1 MEVERKPGIEEE
13 IEMRPPVYTEPAST
27 NQLLADIY
35 ETAGGEAYVLEIPVP
50 GLRADEI
57 VVEVDPYSLTVLTEP
72 AQAQP
77 NSSRKYIQREQT
89 VRPMSRIFDFPVEID
104 MDNVQATLEN
114 GILRIRVPK
123 AAAGKRKVIRI
134 AQAA

>member
-1 MEVERKPGIEEE
+1 MKEEKKPGVEEE
-13 IEMRPPVYTEPAST
+13 IEMRPPVYTEPHST
-27 NQLLADIY
+27 TQLLADIY

-57 VVEVDPYSLTVLTEP
+57 VIEVDPFSLTVSTEP
-72 AQAQP
+72 AQTQQ
-77 NSSRKYIQREQT
+77 NSGRKYLQREQA
-89 VRPMSRIFDFPVEID
+89 VRPMSRIFEFPAEID
-104 MDNVQATLEN
+104 TDNVQATLEN

-123 AAAGKRKVIRI
+123 AAAGKRKLIRI

>member
-104 MDNVQATLEN
+104 TDNVQATLEN

-123 AAAGKRKVIRI
+123 AAAGKRKLIRI